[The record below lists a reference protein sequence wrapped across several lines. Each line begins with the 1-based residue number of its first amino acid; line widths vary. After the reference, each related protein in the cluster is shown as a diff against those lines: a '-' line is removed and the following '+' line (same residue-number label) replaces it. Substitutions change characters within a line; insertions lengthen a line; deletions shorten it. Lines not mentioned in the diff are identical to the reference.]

1 MARWK
6 NAGEHL
12 LADPEVRAY
21 YDLLTPVCTCRT
33 GCEPPAGTGHGP
45 TGSSS
50 ADEHDLVSGAP
61 H

>member
-21 YDLLTPVCTCRT
+21 YDLLTPVCALVEQAVNRRL
-33 GCEPPAGTGHGP
+33 ELDMGP
-45 TGSSS
+45 Q
-50 ADEHDLVSGAP
+50 DLARRMNTT
-61 H
+61 